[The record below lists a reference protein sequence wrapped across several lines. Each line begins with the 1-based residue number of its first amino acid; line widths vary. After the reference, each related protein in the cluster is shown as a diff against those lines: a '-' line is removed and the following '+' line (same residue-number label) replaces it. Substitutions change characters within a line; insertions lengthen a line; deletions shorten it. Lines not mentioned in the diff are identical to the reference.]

1 LKTLTAARDAYAQNE
16 IKDAEAPELSLYQ
29 RQLHQAK
36 YARWLE
42 DENRRE
48 TWPETV
54 QRYVNFIS
62 EYIAKYHCD
71 LDPAVYDDIREA
83 ILRMDVLPS
92 MRGLMTAG
100 KAAWRDQTSLYN
112 CAALSIDRIHA
123 FDEALYLL
131 CAGVGVGFSVE
142 NKYIA
147 KLPEVPSELHY
158 SDSVIVVPDS
168 KIGWATSLRQLI
180 AMLYAGL
187 IPKWDLSRIRPE
199 GARLKTMG
207 GRASGKRPLAELF
220 NFTVEVFQQA
230 KGRKLN
236 SLEVHSIMCKIG
248 DIVVVGGVRRAALL
262 SLSDPSDARMRDAKS
277 GQWWEDSPWLALAN
291 NSAAWEEK
299 PDINHFIEEWMGLMR
314 SGSGERGIFNRK
326 AAQAKAM
333 KYGREPLDFLTNPC
347 VTGDTWIMTQ
357 DGPRQV
363 VDLIDKPFTAMIN
376 GVAYSSSPEGFW
388 ASGYKPI
395 LRIRTKEGYELKVTH
410 NHKILTESY
419 KWVEAK
425 DLLPGDKVQL
435 HDHSSMAPWEGKGTF
450 AEDQRLD
457 NLHGDTCIESGSY
470 EFHARYL
477 KELFDANGSV
487 ESSQEKGI
495 SVRLLHSDLD
505 ALKVA
510 QRMLLRLGIK
520 SAIYKN
526 RASGDERVSSDENDA
541 HELVISDQSIMRFK
555 DEVGFLD
562 PHKASLL
569 EDFTS
574 QYVREPYDGPF
585 LATIDALIKES
596 PDSVFDCSIS
606 EVNAFDANGLF
617 VHNCGEILLNGNPG
631 QLCNLSQI
639 TVRPEDQKEDLFRK
653 VEIATIIGTL
663 QSCVTRFRYLN
674 PRWQKNCENERLLG
688 VGMTGIMENDLL
700 NGSGSKEELADL
712 LSQLREH
719 ARAVNKKYAE
729 ILEINPSAAIT
740 CIKPAG
746 NSTQLVGSHCSGLH
760 EAYSR
765 FYIRRNRMNK
775 NDPVAQLLYMS
786 GVPCEDEIFHP
797 DTTWVFSYPMK
808 APENAIL
815 RTDRTAIERLEHWL
829 VYLDH
834 WCEHNP
840 SVTISVEEDEW
851 LEVGAWVYKH
861 FDKMVGV
868 SFLPFSKHVY
878 QQAPYEEISEEEYN
892 KLVAEMPKDV
902 NWELLKEIEKED
914 MTDSVK
920 ELACTSGACELT

>member
-112 CAALSIDRIHA
+112 CAALSIDRAHA

-299 PDINHFIEEWMGLMR
+299 PDINHFMEEWMGLMR

-333 KYGREPLDFLTNPC
+333 KYGREPLDFLTNP
-347 VTGDTWIMTQ
+347 
-357 DGPRQV
+357 
-363 VDLIDKPFTAMIN
+363 
-376 GVAYSSSPEGFW
+376 
-388 ASGYKPI
+388 
-395 LRIRTKEGYELKVTH
+395 
-410 NHKILTESY
+410 
-419 KWVEAK
+419 
-425 DLLPGDKVQL
+425 
-435 HDHSSMAPWEGKGTF
+435 
-450 AEDQRLD
+450 
-457 NLHGDTCIESGSY
+457 
-470 EFHARYL
+470 
-477 KELFDANGSV
+477 
-487 ESSQEKGI
+487 
-495 SVRLLHSDLD
+495 
-505 ALKVA
+505 
-510 QRMLLRLGIK
+510 
-520 SAIYKN
+520 
-526 RASGDERVSSDENDA
+526 
-541 HELVISDQSIMRFK
+541 
-555 DEVGFLD
+555 
-562 PHKASLL
+562 
-569 EDFTS
+569 
-574 QYVREPYDGPF
+574 
-585 LATIDALIKES
+585 
-596 PDSVFDCSIS
+596 
-606 EVNAFDANGLF
+606 
-617 VHNCGEILLNGNPG
+617 CGEILLNGNPG

-775 NDPVAQLLYMS
+775 NDPVAKLLYMS

-808 APENAIL
+808 APKNAIL

-920 ELACTSGACELT
+920 ELACTSGACELA